1 MCVKNNITGS
11 VVENTFQ
18 NRKKLLLTATEQVN
32 MYVNYE
38 IDKYQAW
45 AEDEVFNLNNY
56 VLDIRRELE
65 LIRRQIRKQHNARNR
80 IQMLKEEQTLT
91 KKWRDKQQKQF
102 DKEDECNEK
111 IDLMVRNL
119 KNDMSNNFNVS
130 VLFRIRW
137 SI

>member
-45 AEDEVFNLNNY
+45 AKDEVFNLNNY

-119 KNDMSNNFNVS
+119 KNDMSNNFNAS

>member
-1 MCVKNNITGS
+1 MWKILFKI
-11 VVENTFQ
+11 E
-18 NRKKLLLTATEQVN
+18 KKLLLTATEQAN

-91 KKWRDKQQKQF
+91 KKWRDKQQKQL

>member
-1 MCVKNNITGS
+1 MWKILFKI
-11 VVENTFQ
+11 E
-18 NRKKLLLTATEQVN
+18 KKLLLTATEQAN

-45 AEDEVFNLNNY
+45 AKDEVFNLNNY

>member
-1 MCVKNNITGS
+1 
-11 VVENTFQ
+11 
-18 NRKKLLLTATEQVN
+18 

-45 AEDEVFNLNNY
+45 AKDEVFNLNNY

>member
-45 AEDEVFNLNNY
+45 AKDEVFNLNNY

>member
-1 MCVKNNITGS
+1 MWKILFKI
-11 VVENTFQ
+11 E
-18 NRKKLLLTATEQVN
+18 KKLLLTATEQAN

>member
-45 AEDEVFNLNNY
+45 AKDEVFNLNNY

-65 LIRRQIRKQHNARNR
+65 LIRRQIRKQRNARNR

>member
-18 NRKKLLLTATEQVN
+18 NRKKLLLTATEQAN

-45 AEDEVFNLNNY
+45 AKDEVFNLNNY